1 MTTLVAGDLTKVLA
15 KFDAFD
21 ADNSGVLS
29 PGQVGDM
36 LKFMNGGAEVSR
48 DEIDW
53 VIECA
58 DDSKEGSLNKDEIGA
73 AVAVWYGR
81 VVDVPEVSTSCACV
95 IS

>member
-1 MTTLVAGDLTKVLA
+1 MTALVAGDLTKVLA

-36 LKFMNGGAEVSR
+36 LKFMNGGADVSQ

-53 VIECA
+53 IIECA
-58 DDSKEGSLNKDEIGA
+58 DDSMEGSLNRDEIGA

-81 VVDVPEVSTSCACV
+81 VVEVAEESKSCACV